1 MGKSVLIYVIGA
13 FLIFT
18 VAMLTSA
25 RIVDAGS
32 QNSINYLSNAKAR
45 SICNSMTS
53 ILLSRLADST
63 DLRITEPETMS
74 LLDGTAT
81 YTITE
86 VDESGEE
93 EDDDEGEDHEGH
105 EDDDEG
111 EDHEGHEDDDEG
123 EGHEDDDDEGED
135 HEGHEDDDDEG
146 EDHEGHEDDDDEGE
160 DHEGHEDDDDDEGED
175 HEGHEDDDEHEGV
188 LGGLIKIYVSAIYN
202 NVTRIQVTY
211 VSLSTNGTIP
221 SSVQSLITARNAV
234 STSGNLVVDG
244 RNHSSSG
251 SLSEDDGAVAIWT
264 TSSYSQTG
272 NSKVGGTYETISY
285 EPSKPGNSNVIKTFS
300 TFSGGYPDSPDEVF
314 GGSSSGFTEG
324 KLKSIAQSGD
334 GGSQYVT
341 NPSSLHFPL
350 KGITYV
356 ELPSGG
362 KWQSTNIEGSGI
374 LIVHNASGNSLIKN
388 LNTGTFKG
396 FVVADD
402 IVHVHS
408 SIIGAVFLLS
418 SFPSDGNFIGN
429 GNGSIVFSK
438 DAITK
443 ATAIVSNGADN
454 YGFGKTRL
462 LVLNSYER

>member
-93 EDDDEGEDHEGH
+93 EDDD
-105 EDDDEG
+105 DEG
-111 EDHEGHEDDDEG
+111 EDHEGHE
-123 EGHEDDDDEGED
+123 
-135 HEGHEDDDDEG
+135 
-146 EDHEGHEDDDDEGE
+146 
-160 DHEGHEDDDDDEGED
+160 DDDEGED

>member
-93 EDDDEGEDHEGH
+93 EEDDDEGEDHEGH

-123 EGHEDDDDEGED
+123 EDHEGHEDDDDGED

-146 EDHEGHEDDDDEGE
+146 EDHEGHEDDD
-160 DHEGHEDDDDDEGED
+160 EGED
-175 HEGHEDDDEHEGV
+175 HEGHEDDDEHEGA
-188 LGGLIKIYVSAIYN
+188 LSGLIKIYVSAIYN
-202 NVTRIQVTY
+202 NVTRFQVTY

-251 SLSEDDGAVAIWT
+251 SLSEDDGALAIWT

-285 EPSKPGNSNVIKTFS
+285 APSKPGNSNVIKTFS

-356 ELPSGG
+356 ELSSGG

-396 FVVADD
+396 FVIADD

-462 LVLNSYER
+462 IVLNSYER

>member
-93 EDDDEGEDHEGH
+93 EEDDDEGEDHEGH

-123 EGHEDDDDEGED
+123 ED
-135 HEGHEDDDDEG
+135 HEGHEDDDEGEDHKGHEDDDDG
-146 EDHEGHEDDDDEGE
+146 EDHEGHE
-160 DHEGHEDDDDDEGED
+160 DDDEGED
-175 HEGHEDDDEHEGV
+175 HEGHEDDDEHEGA

-285 EPSKPGNSNVIKTFS
+285 APSKPGNSNVIKTFS

-324 KLKSIAQSGD
+324 KLKSLAQSGD

-396 FVVADD
+396 FVIADD

-462 LVLNSYER
+462 IVLNSYER

>member
-93 EDDDEGEDHEGH
+93 EEDDDEGEDHEGH

-111 EDHEGHEDDDEG
+111 EDHEGHEDDDE
-123 EGHEDDDDEGED
+123 
-135 HEGHEDDDDEG
+135 HEGA
-146 EDHEGHEDDDDEGE
+146 
-160 DHEGHEDDDDDEGED
+160 
-175 HEGHEDDDEHEGV
+175 
-188 LGGLIKIYVSAIYN
+188 LSGLIKIYVSAIYN
-202 NVTRIQVTY
+202 NVTRFQVTY

-251 SLSEDDGAVAIWT
+251 SLSEDDGALAIWT

-285 EPSKPGNSNVIKTFS
+285 APSKPGNSNVIKTFS

-356 ELPSGG
+356 ELSSGG

-396 FVVADD
+396 FVIADD

-462 LVLNSYER
+462 IVLNSYER

>member
-1 MGKSVLIYVIGA
+1 MGKSVLIYVIGS

-18 VAMLTSA
+18 LAMLTSA

-74 LLDGTAT
+74 LLEGSAT
-81 YTITE
+81 FTITE
-86 VDESGEE
+86 VD
-93 EDDDEGEDHEGH
+93 DDEDHDGHEGDDEDHDGH
-105 EDDDEG
+105 EDDDE
-111 EDHEGHEDDDEG
+111 DHDGHEDDDE
-123 EGHEDDDDEGED
+123 D
-135 HEGHEDDDDEG
+135 HD
-146 EDHEGHEDDDDEGE
+146 
-160 DHEGHEDDDDDEGED
+160 
-175 HEGHEDDDEHEGV
+175 GHEDDDEDHDEHEGDDEDHDGHEDDDEDHDV
-188 LGGLIKIYVSAIYN
+188 HEGGDENSVGSIKIYVSASYN
-202 NVTRIQVTY
+202 DVTRIQVTY
-211 VSLSTNGTIP
+211 VDLTTNGTIP
-221 SSVQSLITARNAV
+221 SSVQSLITAHNSV
-234 STSGNLVVDG
+234 STSGNLVLDG

-251 SLSEDDGAVAIWT
+251 SLSEDNGAVAIWT

-272 NSKVGGTYETISY
+272 NSKVGGTFESANYA
-285 EPSKPGNSNVIKTFS
+285 PSKPGNSNVIKTFS

-314 GGSSSGFTEG
+314 GGSVAGFSEG
-324 KLKSIAQSGD
+324 KLKSLAQSGD

-341 NPSSLHFPL
+341 NPSSLHYPL

-356 ELPSGG
+356 ELSSGG

-374 LIVHNASGNSLIKN
+374 LIVHNSSGNSLIKN

-396 FVVADD
+396 LIIADD

-408 SIIGAVFLLS
+408 SIIGAIFLLS
-418 SFPSDGNFIGN
+418 SSPSDGNFIGN

-462 LVLNSYER
+462 IVLNSYER

>member
-93 EDDDEGEDHEGH
+93 EEDDDEGEDHEGH

-123 EGHEDDDDEGED
+123 EDHKGHEDDDDGED
-135 HEGHEDDDDEG
+135 HEGHE
-146 EDHEGHEDDDDEGE
+146 
-160 DHEGHEDDDDDEGED
+160 DDDEGED
-175 HEGHEDDDEHEGV
+175 HEGHEDDDEHEGA

-285 EPSKPGNSNVIKTFS
+285 APSKPGNSNVIKTFS

-324 KLKSIAQSGD
+324 KLKSLAQSGD

-396 FVVADD
+396 FVIADD

-462 LVLNSYER
+462 IVLNSYER